1 MNIGGHWW
9 LAGQSMN
16 EEYGSHIDY
25 VMWGSAFRFRVASMK
40 DLDGR
45 GIRHSTLNLIPSILD
60 LPPLGLRTSAPV
72 PDLKLPKRTLL
83 CNCMFKRLIT
93 SLQGSI
99 LLSGS

>member
-45 GIRHSTLNLIPSILD
+45 GIRHSTLNPNTLHSRLAATWSSHLCPGAR
-60 LPPLGLRTSAPV
+60 PET
-72 PDLKLPKRTLL
+72 PKKTLYMQL
-83 CNCMFKRLIT
+83 HV
-93 SLQGSI
+93 
-99 LLSGS
+99 